1 MIYVRVNEILKE
13 KKKSKYWFIKNMEGG
28 YQSLSHLM
36 NNETVSIRFETLEKM
51 CSLLDCEP
59 GDIIVR
65 KKVIRKKVKRNEQT
79 TKAVWRIEE
88 KRF

>member
-36 NNETVSIRFETLEKM
+36 NNETISIRFETLEKM
-51 CSLLDCEP
+51 CDILDCEP
-59 GDIIVR
+59 GDIIIRKKSIR
-65 KKVIRKKVKRNEQT
+65 KKVIRNEQT
-79 TKAVWRIEE
+79 SKAI
-88 KRF
+88 

>member
-36 NNETVSIRFETLEKM
+36 NNETVSIHFDTLEKM
-51 CSLLDCEP
+51 CDLFDCEI
-59 GDIIVR
+59 GELIVIKKNKR
-65 KKVIRKKVKRNEQT
+65 KDQKKKNE
-79 TKAVWRIEE
+79 
-88 KRF
+88 

>member
-36 NNETVSIRFETLEKM
+36 NNETISIRFETLEKM
-51 CSLLDCEP
+51 CDILDCEP
-59 GDIIVR
+59 GDIIIRKKSIR
-65 KKVIRKKVKRNEQT
+65 KKVIRNEQT
-79 TKAVWRIEE
+79 SKAIWRT
-88 KRF
+88 

>member
-79 TKAVWRIEE
+79 TKAV
-88 KRF
+88 

>member
-51 CSLLDCEP
+51 CDILDCEP
-59 GDIIVR
+59 GDIIIR
-65 KKVIRKKVKRNEQT
+65 KKSIRKKVKRNEQT
-79 TKAVWRIEE
+79 SKAV
-88 KRF
+88 

>member
-13 KKKSKYWFIKNMEGG
+13 KKKTKYWFIKNMEGG

-36 NNETVSIRFETLEKM
+36 DNTTTGIKFETLEKM
-51 CSLLDCEP
+51 CKILDCEP

-65 KKVIRKKVKRNEQT
+65 KKSIRKKVKRNEQT
-79 TKAVWRIEE
+79 SKAIWRTKE
-88 KRF
+88 KRS